1 MDAEKKVPEKLMRP
15 WVLEELNFYNV
26 RQEPRPCE
34 VAVLPM
40 GATEPHNYHL
50 PYGNDFLTTRRVAER
65 ICETAYRRGAKVLL
79 LPTIP
84 FGVDSNLL
92 KFPLTIH
99 VSLKSLEHLLRDVIR
114 SLECHGIHKLV
125 LLNGHGGNELKPL
138 LREWYGQTKVFVTV
152 VDWWKVGADK
162 YAEIFSK
169 PDDHAGEMETSIAL
183 ALYPELVDLDKSSD
197 GATRRLRFE
206 AMRRGWA
213 AITRPWHLLTESS
226 GVGDPR
232 AATRENGERY
242 LEIVTE
248 RLAQFLVELSAA
260 EMDGVFPFE

>member
-1 MDAEKKVPEKLMRP
+1 MRP
-15 WVLEELNFYNV
+15 WLLEELNFGRV
-26 RQEPRPCE
+26 RQDSGICQ

-50 PYGNDFLTTRRVAER
+50 PYGNDFITTRRVGER
-65 ICETAYRRGAKVLL
+65 ICEEAHRQGAKVLL

-99 VSLKSLEHLLRDVIR
+99 VSLLALEAVLRDIIR
-114 SLECHGIHKLV
+114 SLECHGIRKLV

-152 VDWWKVGADK
+152 IDWWKVGADK
-162 YAEIFSK
+162 YADIFSK
-169 PDDHAGEMETSIAL
+169 PDDHAGEMETSVAL
-183 ALYPELVDLDKSSD
+183 ELYPELVVMAQASD
-197 GATRRLRFE
+197 GSKCEAEFE
-206 AMRRGWA
+206 AIRRGWA
-213 AITRPWHLLTESS
+213 AITRPWHLLTEST

-232 AATRENGERY
+232 AATREKGQRY
-242 LEIVTE
+242 LELVTA
-248 RLAQFLVELSAA
+248 RLSKFLVELSEAQ
-260 EMDGVFPFE
+260 MDDRFPFSNIKSQT

>member
-1 MDAEKKVPEKLMRP
+1 MRP
-15 WVLEELNFYNV
+15 WILEELNFGLARKDTN
-26 RQEPRPCE
+26 PCQ

-40 GATEPHNYHL
+40 GATEPHNFHL
-50 PYGNDFLTTRRVAER
+50 PYGNDFLTTRLVGER
-65 ICETAYRRGAKVLL
+65 ICEAAYQGGSKVLL
-79 LPTIP
+79 LPTVP

-99 VSLKSLEHLLRDVIR
+99 VSLRALEAVLRDVIR

-169 PDDHAGEMETSIAL
+169 PDDHAGEMETSVAL
-183 ALYPELVDLDKSSD
+183 ALYPELVELDKASD
-197 GATRRLRFE
+197 GAKREARFE
-206 AMRRGWA
+206 AIRRGWA

-232 AATRENGERY
+232 AATREKGEKY
-242 LEIVTE
+242 LQLVTE

-260 EMDGVFPFE
+260 EIDETFPFVK

>member
-1 MDAEKKVPEKLMRP
+1 MRP
-15 WVLEELNFYNV
+15 WLLEELNFGRV
-26 RQEPRPCE
+26 RLDKIPCP

-50 PYGNDFLTTRRVAER
+50 PYGNDFLTTRRVGER
-65 ICETAYRRGAKVLL
+65 ICEAAYQRGARVLL

-92 KFPLTIH
+92 QFPLTIH
-99 VSLKSLEHLLRDVIR
+99 VSLRAIETVLRDVIR
-114 SLECHGIHKLV
+114 SLECHRIPKLV

-169 PDDHAGEMETSIAL
+169 PDDHAGEMETSVAL
-183 ALYPELVDLDKSSD
+183 ALYPELVELEKASD
-197 GATRRLRFE
+197 GAKREARFE
-206 AMRRGWA
+206 AIRRGWA

-232 AATRENGERY
+232 AATREKGERY
-242 LEIVTE
+242 LQLVTE

-260 EMDGVFPFE
+260 EMDETFPFAK

>member
-1 MDAEKKVPEKLMRP
+1 MRP
-15 WVLEELNFYNV
+15 WLLEELNFAHV
-26 RQEPRPCE
+26 RQAGRPCE

-40 GATEPHNYHL
+40 GATEPHNFHL
-50 PYGNDFLTTRRVAER
+50 PYGNDFLTTRRVGER
-65 ICETAYRRGAKVLL
+65 ICEAAHQRGAKVLL

-99 VSLKSLEHLLRDVIR
+99 VSLKSLESVLRDVIR
-114 SLECHGIHKLV
+114 SLEHHGIHKLV

-138 LREWYGQTKVFVTV
+138 LREWYGTTKVFVTV

-169 PDDHAGEMETSIAL
+169 PDDHAGEMETSIGL
-183 ALYPELVDLDKSSD
+183 ALYPELVELDKMSD
-197 GATRRLRFE
+197 GATRKSRFE
-206 AMRRGWA
+206 AIRRGWA
-213 AITRPWHLLTESS
+213 VITRPWHLLTESS
-226 GVGDPR
+226 GSSNPR
-232 AATRENGERY
+232 AATREKGERY

-248 RLAQFLVELSAA
+248 RLAKFLVELSAA
-260 EMDGVFPFE
+260 EMDETFPFQ

>member
-1 MDAEKKVPEKLMRP
+1 MRH
-15 WVLEELNFYNV
+15 WLLEELNFGRV
-26 RQEPRPCE
+26 RQDQNPPA

-50 PYGNDFLTTRRVAER
+50 PYGNDFLTTRRVGER
-65 ICETAYRRGAKVLL
+65 ICEQAYCRGAKVVL

-99 VSLKSLEHLLRDVIR
+99 VSLRALEAVLRDIIR

-169 PDDHAGEMETSIAL
+169 PDDHAGEMETSVAL
-183 ALYPELVDLDKSSD
+183 ALYPEHVAMEQASD
-197 GATRRLRFE
+197 GAKREAQFE
-206 AMRRGWA
+206 AIRRGWA
-213 AITRPWHLLTESS
+213 AITRPWHFLTQSS

-232 AATRENGERY
+232 AATKEKGERY
-242 LEIVTE
+242 LQIVSD
-248 RLAQFLVELSAA
+248 RLAQFLVELAAA
-260 EMDGVFPFE
+260 EMDETFPFGKQRPS

>member
-1 MDAEKKVPEKLMRP
+1 MRP
-15 WVLEELNFYNV
+15 WLLEELNLAAV
-26 RQEPRPCE
+26 KAQARPCD

-50 PYGNDFLTTRRVAER
+50 PYGNDFLTVRRVGER
-65 ICETAYRRGAKVLL
+65 ICEQAHQRGAKVLL

-92 KFPLTIH
+92 EFPLTIH
-99 VSLKSLEHLLRDVIR
+99 VSLKALAAVLRDVIR
-114 SLECHGIHKLV
+114 SLECHGIRKLV

-138 LREWYGQTKVFVTV
+138 LREWYGQTRVFATV
-152 VDWWKVGADK
+152 VDWWKTGADK

-169 PDDHAGEMETSIAL
+169 PDDHAGEMETSVAL
-183 ALYPELVDLDKSSD
+183 ALFPELVEMEKASD
-197 GATRRLRFE
+197 GAKHEARFE
-206 AMRRGWA
+206 AIRRGWA

-232 AATRENGERY
+232 AATREKGEKY
-242 LEIVTE
+242 LALVTE

-260 EMDGVFPFE
+260 EMDETFPFAN

>member
-1 MDAEKKVPEKLMRP
+1 MHP
-15 WVLEELNFYNV
+15 WLLEEINFGNFHGG
-26 RQEPRPCE
+26 RPKPE

-50 PYGNDFLTTRRVAER
+50 PYGNDFLTTRLVGER
-65 ICETAYRRGAKVLL
+65 ICETAHERGAKVLL

-92 KFPLTIH
+92 QFPLTIH
-99 VSLKSLEHLLRDVIR
+99 VSLKSLEHVLRDVIR
-114 SLECHGIHKLV
+114 SLECHGIYKLV
-125 LLNGHGGNELKPL
+125 LLNGHGGNDLKPL

-169 PDDHAGEMETSIAL
+169 PDDHAGEMETSVAL
-183 ALYPELVDLDKSSD
+183 ALYPELVELSKASD
-197 GATRRLRFE
+197 GAKREARFE
-206 AMRRGWA
+206 AIRRGWA
-213 AITRPWHLLTESS
+213 TITRPWHLLTESS

-232 AATRENGERY
+232 AATREKGEKY
-242 LEIVTE
+242 LVLVTE
-248 RLAQFLVELSAA
+248 RLAQFLIELSAA
-260 EMDGVFPFE
+260 EMDDAFPFQK

>member
-1 MDAEKKVPEKLMRP
+1 MHP
-15 WVLEELNFYNV
+15 WLLEELDFARV
-26 RQEPRPCE
+26 RQQEKPYQ

-50 PYGNDFLTTRRVAER
+50 PYGNDFLTTRRVGER
-65 ICETAYRRGAKVLL
+65 ICEAAYRRGGKVLL

-92 KFPLTIH
+92 GFPLTIH
-99 VSLKSLEHLLRDVIR
+99 VSLKSLEAVLRDVIR
-114 SLECHGIHKLV
+114 SLECHGIYKLV

-138 LREWYGQTKVFVTV
+138 LREWYGTIKVFVTV
-152 VDWWKVGADK
+152 VDWWKVGHDR

-169 PDDHAGEMETSIAL
+169 ADDHAGEMETSVAL
-183 ALYPELVDLDKSSD
+183 ALYPELVELDKASD
-197 GATRRLRFE
+197 GAARAARFE
-206 AMRRGWA
+206 AIRRGWA

-232 AATRENGERY
+232 AATREKGERY
-242 LEIVTE
+242 LELVTE

-260 EMDGVFPFE
+260 EMEETFPFGQSGPSKTMG

>member
-1 MDAEKKVPEKLMRP
+1 MRP
-15 WVLEELNFYNV
+15 WLLEELNFGLV
-26 RQEPRPCE
+26 RDKQLVYQ

-50 PYGNDFLTTRRVAER
+50 PYGNDFLTTRRVGER
-65 ICETAYRRGAKVLL
+65 ICEQAYRRGAKVLL

-92 KFPLTIH
+92 RFPLTIH
-99 VSLKSLEHLLRDVIR
+99 VSLHALEAVLRDVIR

-138 LREWYGQTKVFVTV
+138 LREWFGETKVFVTV
-152 VDWWKVGADK
+152 VDWWKVGADR
-162 YAEIFSK
+162 YSEVFSK

-183 ALYPELVDLDKSSD
+183 VLYPELVELAKASD
-197 GATRRLRFE
+197 GSKREAQFE
-206 AMRRGWA
+206 AIRRGWA
-213 AITRPWHLLTESS
+213 AITRPWHILTESS

-232 AATRENGERY
+232 AATKHKGEQY
-242 LEIVTE
+242 LQIVTD
-248 RLAQFLVELSAA
+248 RLAQFVCELSSADMA
-260 EMDGVFPFE
+260 EPFPFSR

>member
-1 MDAEKKVPEKLMRP
+1 MRP
-15 WVLEELNFYNV
+15 WLLEELNLGRV
-26 RQEPRPCE
+26 RQDRNLPQ
-34 VAVLPM
+34 VAMLPM

-50 PYGNDFLTTRRVAER
+50 PYGNDFLTTRRVGER
-65 ICETAYRRGAKVLL
+65 VCEAAHQRGAKVLL

-99 VSLKSLEHLLRDVIR
+99 VSLKSLEALLGDVIR

-152 VDWWKVGADK
+152 VDWWKVGSDR

-169 PDDHAGEMETSIAL
+169 PDDHAGEMETSVAL
-183 ALYPELVDLDKSSD
+183 ALYPELVELDKASD
-197 GATRRLRFE
+197 GAKRASRFE
-206 AMRRGWA
+206 AIRRGWA
-213 AITRPWHLLTESS
+213 SITRPWHLLTESS

-232 AATRENGERY
+232 EATREKGEKY
-242 LEIVTE
+242 LQLVTE

-260 EMDGVFPFE
+260 EMDETFPFEK